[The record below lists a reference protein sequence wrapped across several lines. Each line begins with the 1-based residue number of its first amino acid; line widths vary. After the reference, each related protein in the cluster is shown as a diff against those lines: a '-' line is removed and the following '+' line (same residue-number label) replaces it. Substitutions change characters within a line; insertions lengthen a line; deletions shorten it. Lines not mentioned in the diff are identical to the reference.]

1 MMTQDDMQTLIDRLD
16 KLLETERTALLAGD
30 LETIGTLLAQ
40 KERLIDRFNA
50 LEGAREPD
58 LAGLQQKV
66 QRNQVL
72 LDGALEGIRRVASR
86 MAAIRQVRRSLA
98 TYDETG
104 KRRTID
110 GTMAHNIEKRA

>member
-1 MMTQDDMQTLIDRLD
+1 MTQDEMQKLIDRLD

-30 LETIGTLLAQ
+30 LEAIGALLAQ
-40 KERLIDRFNA
+40 KEQLIDRFNA

-58 LAGLQQKV
+58 LAGLQGKV
-66 QRNQVL
+66 ERNQVL
-72 LDGALEGIRRVASR
+72 LDGALEGIRRVANR

-104 KRRTID
+104 KRHTID
-110 GTMAHNIEKRA
+110 GTVLRKVEKRA

>member
-1 MMTQDDMQTLIDRLD
+1 
-16 KLLETERTALLAGD
+16 
-30 LETIGTLLAQ
+30 
-40 KERLIDRFNA
+40 
-50 LEGAREPD
+50 
-58 LAGLQQKV
+58 
-66 QRNQVL
+66 VL